1 MEEEPQQDEAQL
13 QLRRKIVAIMM
24 DTTLSEAE
32 KAVKRQE
39 LMCGGAWNKPS
50 SSSDKE
56 NAAGEFVAGL
66 ALSVWRARASLPFF
80 LPP

>member
-24 DTTLSEAE
+24 DATLSEAE

-50 SSSDKE
+50 ASSDKE
-56 NAAGEFVAGL
+56 NAADGELVGGA
-66 ALSVWRARASLPFF
+66 
-80 LPP
+80 